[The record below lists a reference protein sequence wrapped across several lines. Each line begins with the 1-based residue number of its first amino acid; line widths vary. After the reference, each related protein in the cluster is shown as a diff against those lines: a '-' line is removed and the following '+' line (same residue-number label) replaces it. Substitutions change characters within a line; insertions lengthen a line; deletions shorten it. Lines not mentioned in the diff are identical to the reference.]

1 MDVSPGTGRS
11 GTAPAFDAGFDA
23 AFDAGVDAACEAGL
37 DAAFAARELRVLVG
51 RLRRRLREVDDVHEL
66 TASQLAV
73 LGRLDRDG
81 PASTSDLAKAERV
94 RPQSM
99 ATTVAVLEE
108 RGMIARRRD
117 PGDGRR
123 QLIELTPTA
132 DEAVSG
138 SRRARD
144 EWLERALRERFSTEE
159 LATVVSALGLLGRL
173 TE

>member
-1 MDVSPGTGRS
+1 MAAGIGMDRQGSGGAGGS
-11 GTAPAFDAGFDA
+11 GSEAGGTATDA
-23 AFDAGVDAACEAGL
+23 AR
-37 DAAFAARELRVLVG
+37 AARELRVLVG

-108 RGMIARRRD
+108 RGMIARRQD
-117 PGDGRR
+117 PDDGRR
-123 QLIELTPTA
+123 QLIELTQTA
-132 DEAVSG
+132 DRTVSG

-144 EWLERALRERFSTEE
+144 EWLEQALRERFSADE
-159 LATVVSALGLLGRL
+159 LATVVEALGLLERL
-173 TE
+173 SE